1 MSKLSTDL
9 NFLVENIPHAN
20 TKNYLRD
27 TLAARLMEQGHA
39 PAAVTDELEKFFNK
53 TVH

>member
-9 NFLVENIPHAN
+9 NFLVENIPNAP
-20 TKNYLRD
+20 TKGYLRD

-39 PAAVTDELEKFFNK
+39 PSAVTEELERFFAK